1 MLWSARTF
9 RSLIKPFRLFT
20 PAFLLPAIS
29 SPPILSTRRSC
40 FAQCRTGPLC
50 WQSRISATRPGCAI
64 ACLLNPTWGTSLRR
78 WRRSRSTARG
88 GVCFGDCLCSQEHEI
103 PAGIAQ
109 RKSAASKGAEV
120 GGSSPSP
127 RATARSSTAEL
138 SALNREMSSRVG
150 FVPIA
155 QLVEHSALNGEVAGP
170 SPAGDSHATLPAS
183 SARPSSAA
191 RRRSGSDWRCGLA
204 RCRLLPRI
212 LPAIP
217 RTAGT

>member
-138 SALNREMSSRVG
+138 SALNREMLVRVQPRRLCPHSSVG
-150 FVPIA
+150 R
-155 QLVEHSALNGEVAGP
+155 ALRTKRRG
-170 SPAGDSHATLPAS
+170 
-183 SARPSSAA
+183 
-191 RRRSGSDWRCGLA
+191 RRSEPCWGFSRYSSGLICSSIVSGSA
-204 RCRLLPRI
+204 PERI
-212 LPAIP
+212 
-217 RTAGT
+217 